1 MKKFRVGLIGTG
13 VIGEPA
19 GVSAFAATHGVERH
33 HPNPI
38 FYYKPGGGPILDLGP
53 YYLTAMISLL
63 GPVKRSCGFSKRT
76 FDERMIESQPRYG
89 EIMKVE
95 VDTHVC
101 GMLEFADGV
110 IGSLMTS
117 FDIWDSQLH

>member
-1 MKKFRVGLIGTG
+1 
-13 VIGEPA
+13 
-19 GVSAFAATHGVERH
+19 
-33 HPNPI
+33 
-38 FYYKPGGGPILDLGP
+38 
-53 YYLTAMISLL
+53 
-63 GPVKRSCGFSKRT
+63 
-76 FDERMIESQPRYG
+76 
-89 EIMKVE
+89 MKVE